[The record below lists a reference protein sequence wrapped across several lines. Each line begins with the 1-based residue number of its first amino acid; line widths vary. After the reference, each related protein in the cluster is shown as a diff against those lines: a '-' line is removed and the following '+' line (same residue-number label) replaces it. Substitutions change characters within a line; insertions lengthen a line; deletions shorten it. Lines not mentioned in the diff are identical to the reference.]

1 VDYVLWQHQ
10 GVEAGALV
18 DRVLVISLQLVKR
31 DYMEYCE
38 EYKKGVND
46 EGANVG
52 ECCESECHL
61 LLILIDNIC
70 F

>member
-1 VDYVLWQHQ
+1 MRLNP
-10 GVEAGALV
+10 ET
-18 DRVLVISLQLVKR
+18 
-31 DYMEYCE
+31 YMEYCE

-61 LLILIDNIC
+61 LLILIDNKI
-70 F
+70 